1 MLTWLCIET
10 KAQFNYSSADEHLK
24 TNNDFL
30 EPLPLR
36 KVLAKRTT
44 KILNSILLFTFIYNN
59 FTSRIPASFE
69 LTTRIFS
76 HNFKSSRNPA
86 AECLSNSQKSCE
98 TNCNSKALFNL
109 FDFCLLSTNETRV
122 LMRQTFVKS
131 ALISRIEVS
140 ERRLEGR

>member
-10 KAQFNYSSADEHLK
+10 IYLTYSSADEHLK

-44 KILNSILLFTFIYNN
+44 KILNSILLFTFICNN
-59 FTSRIPASFE
+59 FTFRIPASFE

-98 TNCNSKALFNL
+98 TTAIEKHFLICLTSA
-109 FDFCLLSTNETRV
+109 FCQQMKQE
-122 LMRQTFVKS
+122 F
-131 ALISRIEVS
+131 
-140 ERRLEGR
+140 